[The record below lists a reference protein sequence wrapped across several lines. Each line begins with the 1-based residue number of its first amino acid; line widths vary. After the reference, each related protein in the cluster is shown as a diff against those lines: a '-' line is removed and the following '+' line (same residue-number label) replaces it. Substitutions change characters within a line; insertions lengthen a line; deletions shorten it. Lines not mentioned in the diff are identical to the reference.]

1 VIISA
6 LLAATFTLVA
16 PGLTVTGV
24 RQEPGLIEFYLSGN
38 DLPSLDTVTVAIGDR
53 VLEST
58 AEQISATATDVPRRA
73 VVLVI
78 DTSGS
83 MAGAPIIGAR
93 AAAQAYTDRLP
104 PDVQLGLVA
113 AGAPARAVLA
123 PTADR
128 AAARQAIAALAAVGD
143 TALYDGARIAGGLM
157 SQGDWSQRRIVTLSD
172 GADTSSSATLAM
184 VTEMAI
190 PIDAIAFRVPDSAV
204 LAGMAATTGGRFYS
218 ASDTAALATAFTEAA
233 ASFTARFLVRANVPP
248 EMNGQQATLTIGA
261 GGISTEISL
270 QLALDT
276 RISGPLKGVPAP
288 PPGATMLLIVVGA
301 VFLGLLVAALMVAS
315 PMFGAAER
323 RRRVA
328 QIEQFTMAAAAPA
341 QQRSEGQVAQA
352 ALALSA
358 QVLRS
363 ANAES
368 RIAQQL
374 DRAGM
379 RLRPH
384 EWLLLRAI
392 ASLVLGLLLSLMMNP
407 VAGFL
412 LGLLLG
418 VVATSIYHRRR
429 TSKRVK
435 AFGDLLPDA
444 LQLVTGSLRAG
455 FSLSQAL
462 DAMVRELPD
471 PISTEFGRAL
481 GETRL
486 GIDIED
492 ALERLAK
499 RLRNQDLAWA
509 VVAIR
514 VQREIGGNLAEV
526 LDNTVETIRERE
538 SLRRHIRALSAEG
551 RLSAWVLVLLPVGV
565 GIFTAVFRGEYLRPL
580 YTRPVGILI
589 SVLAL
594 GLFAL
599 GTFWLSR
606 LAKVEV

>member
-1 VIISA
+1 MIASV
-6 LLAATFTLVA
+6 LLAVLSA
-16 PGLTVTGV
+16 GLSVTGI
-24 RQEPGLIEFYLSGN
+24 RQEPGLVEFYLSGK
-38 DLPSLDTVTVAIGDR
+38 DLPSIDKVTVAIGDR

-58 AEQISATATDVPRRA
+58 AEQLSSVAAQAPRRA

-83 MAGAPIIGAR
+83 MAGAPIAGAR
-93 AAAQAYTDRLP
+93 AAAQAYADKLP

-113 AGAPARAVLA
+113 AGAPARSVLS

-157 SQGDWSQRRIVTLSD
+157 GQGDWGQRRIVLLSD
-172 GADTSSSATLAM
+172 GADTSSSATLAT
-184 VTEMAI
+184 VTALAI
-190 PIDAIAFRVPDSAV
+190 PVDAIAFRVPDSAV
-204 LAGMAATTGGRFYS
+204 LVGLASATGGQFY
-218 ASDTAALATAFTEAA
+218 AAADTAALATAFTKAA
-233 ASFTARFLVRANVPP
+233 SSFTAQFLVRAKIPP
-248 EMNGQQATLTIGA
+248 ELNGQQATLTVTA
-261 GGISTEISL
+261 GGVSTDVSL

-276 RISGPLKGVPAP
+276 RIAGPLKGVPAP
-288 PPGATMLLIVVGA
+288 PPGAMLLLIVGGA
-301 VFLGLLVAALMVAS
+301 VFLGLLVAGLMVAS

-328 QIEQFTMAAAAPA
+328 QIEQFTASTAAPTM
-341 QQRSEGQVAQA
+341 QRSEGQVAQA

-363 ANAES
+363 ANAEGH
-368 RIAQQL
+368 IAQQL

-392 ASLVLGLLLSLMMNP
+392 VSLVLGLLLSLLMNP
-407 VAGFL
+407 IAGFL
-412 LGLLLG
+412 LGLILG
-418 VVATSIYHRRR
+418 VVLTSLYHRRR
-429 TSKRVK
+429 ARRRVK
-435 AFGDLLPDA
+435 AFADLLPDA

-486 GIDIED
+486 GVDIED
-492 ALERLAK
+492 ALERLAR

-514 VQREIGGNLAEV
+514 VQREVGGNLAEV
-526 LDNTVETIRERE
+526 LDNTVATVRERE
-538 SLRRHIRALSAEG
+538 SLRRHMRALSAEG
-551 RLSAWVLVLLPVGV
+551 RLSAWVLVLLPLGLA
-565 GIFTAVFRGEYLRPL
+565 IFMALFRGTYLRPL
-580 YTRPVGILI
+580 YTDPLGILMTVI
-589 SVLAL
+589 GVI
-594 GLFAL
+594 LFAV
-599 GTFWLSR
+599 GGFWLSR
-606 LAKVEV
+606 LSRVEV